1 MTRPP
6 RPYMAA
12 AWLRLQHAVYLAKD
26 DGAGESEKHSG
37 GTPALP
43 PRHWPHCMHAPSWP
57 GQVPIVLDVL
67 VLESTTR
74 RGSEVGTALWKVRRQ
89 STDTHHQTA
98 CPVPTPSGPSRGRP
112 ALLAQLLAP
121 AFSDFLPLPSARCF
135 RVGKKK
141 RETFRLSCP
150 GLSTS
155 SEAPSPAAE
164 DAGAGG
170 DAGWRK
176 RRKGSRTPPAWCFS
190 LTQLRLRCIALVW
203 WLDASRISM
212 LHCWLCRHHFAI
224 EGRGRTPPPSP
235 AGNRP
240 RRMFLHGPTGLICRD
255 ATMRVE
261 SRQFPA
267 FGSFTHVSG
276 GEMGQGYDYIMLC
289 GPG

>member
-1 MTRPP
+1 
-6 RPYMAA
+6 
-12 AWLRLQHAVYLAKD
+12 
-26 DGAGESEKHSG
+26 
-37 GTPALP
+37 
-43 PRHWPHCMHAPSWP
+43 MHAPSWP

-170 DAGWRK
+170 VEEKEEGVAHAPSLVFLARTAASALHRAGVVAGR
-176 RRKGSRTPPAWCFS
+176 FS
-190 LTQLRLRCIALVW
+190 S
-203 WLDASRISM
+203 LDAS
-212 LHCWLCRHHFAI
+212 LLLLVVQAPFRH
-224 EGRGRTPPPSP
+224 RGAGAGLPRP
-235 AGNRP
+235 A
-240 RRMFLHGPTGLICRD
+240 
-255 ATMRVE
+255 
-261 SRQFPA
+261 Q
-267 FGSFTHVSG
+267 
-276 GEMGQGYDYIMLC
+276 QGT
-289 GPG
+289 GPGGCFFTGRLA